1 MSGTKRSTSSQVQ
14 ISLSVLGLALIAAS
28 VWADLMGLDLT
39 PGFGLF
45 QVLGSLVG
53 ITFLTTA
60 AYLFLAQG
68 HQPLKD
74 RTLLADVG
82 IRMGLTGLLTCYVSG
97 LADMLGVGTHQGP
110 RFERPFFGPLQT
122 AGLALGLFLVL
133 VGLVL
138 FRLGSSPL
146 SSETQ
151 R

>member
-1 MSGTKRSTSSQVQ
+1 MTGNRRSTSTQAQ
-14 ISLSVLGLALIAAS
+14 LILSVLGLVLIAIS
-28 VWADLMGLDLT
+28 VWADLLGLDLT
-39 PGFGLF
+39 PGFGVF

-68 HQPLKD
+68 YQLGKE

-82 IRMGLTGLLTCYVSG
+82 IRTGLTGLLTCYVSG
-97 LADMLGVGTHQGP
+97 LADLLGVGTHQGA
-110 RFERPFFGPLQT
+110 RFERPFFGPLQI
-122 AGLALGLFLVL
+122 AGLVIGLFLIL

-138 FRLGSSPL
+138 FRLGRSRLNPES
-146 SSETQ
+146 Q